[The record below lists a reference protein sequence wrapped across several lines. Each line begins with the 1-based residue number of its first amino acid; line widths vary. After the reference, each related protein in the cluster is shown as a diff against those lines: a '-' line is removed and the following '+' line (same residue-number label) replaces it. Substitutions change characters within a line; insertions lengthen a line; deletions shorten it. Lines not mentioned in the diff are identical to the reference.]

1 MRFSMIT
8 SLLAAAAAVSPAV
21 AFTPYVPGYHVNVP
35 KAMWNGLGPIGPVIP
50 HLPLAQRRALEG
62 VFARELAADI
72 AARAPYALNL
82 FPGMKPDPACVA
94 SLKWGYGCK

>member
-1 MRFSMIT
+1 MRFSMIA

-35 KAMWNGLGPIGPVIP
+35 KWNGLGPIGPVIP

-72 AARAPYALNL
+72 AARAPYVLL
-82 FPGMKPDPACVA
+82 PGMKPDPACVA
-94 SLKWGYGCK
+94 MARMGYSCK